1 MFTSILAALS
11 LSLSALFPAVP
22 SAPSV
27 PTVDA
32 PADGRS
38 YVLCDGWLF
47 EQSGDT
53 LDRVPGEYPSMD
65 NGAYYM
71 NGDTLYWY
79 APVDDC

>member
-1 MFTSILAALS
+1 MLTSILAALV
-11 LSLSALFPAVP
+11 LSLSALFPATAP
-22 SAPSV
+22 SAP
-27 PTVDA
+27 PVDA
-32 PADGRS
+32 PADGLS

-71 NGDTLYWY
+71 NGNTLYWY
-79 APVDDC
+79 APADDC